1 MKQSNSIIPYVMW
14 SCIATVILSLLCVA
28 TAYAAPDH
36 HVVLSG
42 VACTSDGEYQVTG
55 LAQSWATGSSGSN
68 SSVKVE
74 YAAVLSNNSVASG
87 TVVTG
92 KFDASNNYKF
102 SFDFVVPQTALTI
115 TLKSTVLAAWGNG
128 TNGGQVNT
136 ATVALGGPCALPPT
150 PKTTPEP
157 PTPTNTPTPTA
168 TATREATSTRTA
180 TATATNTA
188 TATATHTPTATA
200 TPVPT
205 IVVWDKSSVVVTG
218 ACNNGMPSFYV
229 TNVGSSMTGST
240 TWALYVDGVLTE
252 TGSLQLEAG
261 ETTTLVFVGAGY
273 TGTLRLIVQQR
284 PNHPG
289 NSQPQAAIDT
299 KDCVTTP
306 TADDETL
313 EPTHATATYLGSE
326 VATNGKLV
334 SVWYVACDGDY
345 WVTLEISYTDSSKW
359 TVTGNFCNKK
369 LHLMGSVAAVT
380 VEGVID
386 APETVWQVWLPVVV
400 K

>member
-1 MKQSNSIIPYVMW
+1 MKQSNSVIPYVMW
-14 SCIATVILSLLCVA
+14 SCIATIILSLLCVA

-74 YAAVLSNNSVASG
+74 YAAILSNNSVASG

-92 KFDASNNYKF
+92 KFDASNGYKF
-102 SFDFVVPQTALTI
+102 DFSFVVPQTALTI
-115 TLKSTVLAAWGNG
+115 TLKSTAPTAWGNG

-150 PKTTPEP
+150 PRTTPEP

-188 TATATHTPTATA
+188 TATHTPTATA

-205 IVVWDKSSVVVTG
+205 IVSWDKSSVTVTG
-218 ACNNGMPSFYV
+218 SCNNGMPSFYV
-229 TNVGSSMTGST
+229 TNTGSAMTGST
-240 TWALYVDGVLTE
+240 TWALYYDGGLPVE
-252 TGSLQLEAG
+252 TGSLQLAAG
-261 ETTTLVFVGAGY
+261 ETKTLVFVGAEFVDSF
-273 TGTLRLIVQQR
+273 RLVVQQR
-284 PNHPG
+284 PGHPG
-289 NSQPQAAIDT
+289 SSEPQATIDT

-306 TADDETL
+306 TADEETL
-313 EPTHATATYLGSE
+313 EPTHATVQYLGSE
-326 VATNGKLV
+326 VTESGAPV
-334 SVWYVACDGDY
+334 STWYVACDGNY
-345 WVTLEISYTDSSKW
+345 WVTLKVSYTDGSDM
-359 TVTGNFCNKK
+359 VATGDYCGVK
-369 LHLMGSVAAVT
+369 LYTFGSVTDVT
-380 VEGVID
+380 VVGVID
-386 APETVWQVWLPVVV
+386 APETKWQVWLPVVV

>member
-1 MKQSNSIIPYVMW
+1 MKQSNSVIPYVMW

-74 YAAVLSNNSVASG
+74 YAAVLSNNSVANG

-92 KFDASNNYKF
+92 KFDASNGYKF

-157 PTPTNTPTPTA
+157 PTPTFTPTNTP
-168 TATREATSTRTA
+168 TATREATSTR
-180 TATATNTA
+180 TA

-205 IVVWDKSSVVVTG
+205 IVAWDKSSVTVTG
-218 ACNNGMPSFYV
+218 SCNNGMPSFYV
-229 TNVGSSMTGST
+229 TNTGSAMTGAT
-240 TWALYVDGVLTE
+240 TWALYYDGGVPVE
-252 TGSLQLEAG
+252 TGSLQLAAG
-261 ETTTLVFVGAGY
+261 ETVTLVFTGAEFVDSF
-273 TGTLRLIVQQR
+273 RLVVQQR
-284 PNHPG
+284 PGHPG
-289 NSQPQAAIDT
+289 NSQPQATIDT

-313 EPTHATATYLGSE
+313 EPTHATVQYLGSE
-326 VATNGKLV
+326 VTESGAPV
-334 SVWYVACDGDY
+334 STWYVSCDGDY
-345 WVTLEISYTDSSKW
+345 WVTLKVSYTDGSEM
-359 TVTGNFCNKK
+359 VATGDYCSVK
-369 LHLMGSVAAVT
+369 LYTFGSVTDVT

-386 APETVWQVWLPVVV
+386 APKWKVWLPVVV

>member
-14 SCIATVILSLLCVA
+14 SCIATIILSLLCVA

-74 YAAVLSNNSVASG
+74 YAAVLSNNSVANG
-87 TVVTG
+87 TVATG
-92 KFDASNNYKF
+92 KFDASNGYKF

-115 TLKSTVLAAWGNG
+115 TLKSTVLASWGNG

-168 TATREATSTRTA
+168 TATREATSTRVA
-180 TATATNTA
+180 TATPTN

-205 IVVWDKSSVVVTG
+205 IVAWDKSSVTVTG
-218 ACNNGMPSFYV
+218 SCNNGMPSFYV
-229 TNVGSSMTGST
+229 TNVGSAMTGST
-240 TWALYVDGVLTE
+240 TWALYYDGGVAVE
-252 TGSLQLEAG
+252 TGSLQLAAG
-261 ETTTLVFVGAGY
+261 ETVTLVFTGAEFVDSF
-273 TGTLRLIVQQR
+273 RLIVQQR
-284 PNHPG
+284 PGHPG

-306 TADDETL
+306 TADDETA
-313 EPTHATATYLGSE
+313 EPWHATVQYLGSE
-326 VATNGKLV
+326 VTESGAPV
-334 SVWYVACDGDY
+334 STWFVTCDGDY
-345 WVTLEISYTDSSKW
+345 WVTLKVSYTDGSEM
-359 TVTGNFCNKK
+359 VATGDYCGVK
-369 LHLMGSVAAVT
+369 LYTFGSVADVT
-380 VEGVID
+380 VVGVID
-386 APETVWQVWLPVVV
+386 APETKWQVWLPVVV

>member
-14 SCIATVILSLLCVA
+14 SCIATIILSLLCVA

-74 YAAVLSNNSVASG
+74 YAAVFSNNSVANG
-87 TVVTG
+87 TVATG
-92 KFDASNNYKF
+92 AFNASNGYKFDF
-102 SFDFVVPQTALTI
+102 SFVVPQTALTI
-115 TLKSTVLAAWGNG
+115 TLKSTVLATWGNG

-150 PKTTPEP
+150 PTF
-157 PTPTNTPTPTA
+157 TPTPTA
-168 TATREATSTRTA
+168 TATKEATSTRTA

-188 TATATHTPTATA
+188 TATHTPTATA

-205 IVVWDKSSVVVTG
+205 ITVWDKSSVTVTG
-218 ACNNGMPSFYV
+218 SCNNGMPSFYV
-229 TNVGSSMTGST
+229 TNTGSAMTGAT
-240 TWALYVDGVLTE
+240 TWALYYDGSLPVE
-252 TGSLQLEAG
+252 TGSLQLAAG
-261 ETTTLVFVGAGY
+261 ETKTLVFVGAEFVDSF
-273 TGTLRLIVQQR
+273 RLVVQQR
-284 PNHPG
+284 PGHPG

-306 TADDETL
+306 TADDETA
-313 EPTHATATYLGSE
+313 EPWHATVQYLGSE
-326 VATNGKLV
+326 VTESGAPV
-334 SVWYVACDGDY
+334 STWFVTCDGDY
-345 WVTLEISYTDSSKW
+345 WVTLKVSYTDGSEM
-359 TVTGNFCNKK
+359 VATGDYCGVK
-369 LHLMGSVAAVT
+369 LYTFGSVADVT
-380 VEGVID
+380 VVGVID
-386 APETVWQVWLPVVV
+386 APETKWQVWLPVVV

>member
-28 TAYAAPDH
+28 TAYAELLH
-36 HVVLSG
+36 HAILSG
-42 VACTSDGEYQVTG
+42 TACVADGEYQVTG

-74 YAAVLSNNSVASG
+74 YAAVLSNNSMANG

-92 KFDASNNYKF
+92 KFDASNGYKF

-115 TLKSTVLAAWGNG
+115 TLKSTVLATWGNG

-157 PTPTNTPTPTA
+157 PTPTNTPTPTTTA

-180 TATATNTA
+180 TA

-205 IVVWDKSSVVVTG
+205 IVAWDKSSVTVTG
-218 ACNNGMPSFYV
+218 ACSNGLPSFYV
-229 TNVGSSMTGST
+229 TNTGSAMTGAT
-240 TWALYVDGVLTE
+240 TWALYYDGGMPVE
-252 TGSLQLEAG
+252 TGSLQLAAG
-261 ETTTLVFVGAGY
+261 ETVTLVFTGAEFVDSF
-273 TGTLRLIVQQR
+273 RLVVQQR
-284 PNHPG
+284 PGHPG
-289 NSQPQAAIDT
+289 SSEPQATVDT

-313 EPTHATATYLGSE
+313 EPTHATVQYLGSE
-326 VATNGKLV
+326 VSESGAPV
-334 SVWYVACDGDY
+334 STWFVSCDGDY
-345 WVTLEISYTDSSKW
+345 WVTLKVSYTDGSEM
-359 TVTGNFCNKK
+359 VATGDYCGVK
-369 LHLMGSVAAVT
+369 LYTFGSVADVT

-386 APETVWQVWLPVVV
+386 APETKWQVWLPVVV